1 MCVEYLLPYISD
13 KLVSGGDW
21 TAILQS
27 PAQEV
32 RDADDRVRVHMNV
45 QAHMPG
51 WSYVRKKKAKATSA
65 VTQFVFWYTVSRW
78 PAVPKDIDA

>member
-1 MCVEYLLPYISD
+1 VLRAHFKILHSRGYQWLRALEKGKKMCVEYLLPYISD

-32 RDADDRVRVHMNV
+32 I
-45 QAHMPG
+45 
-51 WSYVRKKKAKATSA
+51 S
-65 VTQFVFWYTVSRW
+65 
-78 PAVPKDIDA
+78 